1 MSDEKFLKQYRIPS
15 ARAEWHHYNG
25 GAYFITT
32 CTLNRQHYFGEIIN
46 GAMQLTIIGEYAQQ
60 CIIDVPNH
68 NTYAHVPVFVVM
80 PNHIHLVVFIDDI
93 VETVHAPSLQRGKI
107 DEQWEIETV
116 HAPSLQRV
124 KPNERW
130 KNETV
135 NKPMQ
140 LISHRKHRL
149 ACTIG
154 NFKSAVSKFAHEN
167 DVPFGWQNRFHDH
180 IIRNTDELNRITRY
194 IENNIAKWESD
205 RKF

>member
-1 MSDEKFLKQYRIPS
+1 MSDEKFLKQYHIPS
-15 ARAEWHHYNG
+15 ARAEWHHYNS

-60 CIIDVPNH
+60 CIIDIPDH

-93 VETVHAPSLQRGKI
+93 VETVHAPSLQRGK
-107 DEQWEIETV
+107 
-116 HAPSLQRV
+116 
-124 KPNERW
+124 PNERW
-130 KNETV
+130 KNGIV
-135 NKPMQ
+135 NTPMQ

-180 IIRNTDELNRITRY
+180 IIRNTVELNRITRY

-205 RKF
+205 RNF